1 MKGSSLKNSLI
12 RKKLLDEFYQ
22 RAVDGETL
30 KDTADWLATHD
41 IHISLTAIHRA
52 RGSGI
57 FAWKMKQLG
66 RSDLAIDVTTDERDE
81 DTLDLISKGIH
92 SAATEMATPQELRQ
106 VVQLFRDY
114 MNAKG
119 LLRNEGRAEM
129 EQMRK
134 WGSKLIDLL
143 ESPEE
148 ADRLRKINED
158 TKHKGLEHRMSALV
172 EAVWGNLS
180 KAA

>member
-1 MKGSSLKNSLI
+1 
-12 RKKLLDEFYQ
+12 
-22 RAVDGETL
+22 
-30 KDTADWLATHD
+30 
-41 IHISLTAIHRA
+41 
-52 RGSGI
+52 
-57 FAWKMKQLG
+57 
-66 RSDLAIDVTTDERDE
+66 
-81 DTLDLISKGIH
+81 
-92 SAATEMATPQELRQ
+92 
-106 VVQLFRDY
+106 